1 MRIERVVADSFGEAS
16 ERARQRFGSNAL
28 VLSTNKVGNVTE
40 LLVCVEADEPEM
52 PSSAAAPVFRAAL
65 ESELAPRK
73 QLTDAAAAATV
84 TAKVTTPIADD
95 GAALVKAIRHELQ
108 ALEMRLS
115 SNSAVSP
122 LLRERMALLE
132 QGLSAAYMEKLLQ
145 HLPDHSAMANVL
157 AEDVIPPAI
166 DLAAVAMGAMVVGP
180 AGSGKTTLAMQLG
193 SSTAAVH
200 SLRDTRPGSRERFFA
215 MADQAGIEAG
225 WGSGMASGAI
235 IDSGS
240 MTLSQLREH
249 AMATPGSTML
259 LALPAHLGRGEA
271 VRWLSAD
278 LPITGVII
286 THWDDARMPLGV
298 LGAIAESGYKL
309 LAVSDSAQ
317 PSNTIRQF
325 VSAAEITHGVRLI
338 LQLALADSPRV
349 TE

>member
-52 PSSAAAPVFRAAL
+52 PPSTAAPVFRAAL

-73 QLTDAAAAATV
+73 QPADAAAITA

-145 HLPDHSAMANVL
+145 HLPDHSAMADVL
-157 AEDVIPPAI
+157 AADVIAPAM

-193 SSTAAVH
+193 SSTTAVN

-259 LALPAHLGRGEA
+259 LALPAHLGRSEA
-271 VRWLSAD
+271 VRWLSAE
-278 LPITGVII
+278 LPIAGVII

-317 PSNTIRQF
+317 PSNTIRQL
-325 VSAAEITHGVRLI
+325 VSAADITHGVRLI